1 MTTITLNINEKSKMG
16 KAFLNFLKT
25 FNAENDDIQLA
36 KPSDIPYNKN
46 FVDKIQKAR
55 KQIKEGKTIPVE
67 TESLWES
74 IKYN

>member
-16 KAFLNFLKT
+16 KAFLNFLNNFRLAT
-25 FNAENDDIQLA
+25 SEIEIVENANIYGE
-36 KPSDIPYNKN
+36 K
-46 FVDKIQKAR
+46 FVDKIKKSR

-74 IKYN
+74 IK